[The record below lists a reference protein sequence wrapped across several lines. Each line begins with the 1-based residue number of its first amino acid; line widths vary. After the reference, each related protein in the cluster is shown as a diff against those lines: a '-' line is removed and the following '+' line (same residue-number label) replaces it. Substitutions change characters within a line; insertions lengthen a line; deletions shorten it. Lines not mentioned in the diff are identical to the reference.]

1 MSLLQS
7 FAQAESNC
15 KIVKAELSSM
25 MHKLRTNQ
33 MDTVAN
39 SKERYGLYHQTLV
52 RARKKYNAM
61 IEIMTTL
68 GKKSTTCDEL
78 SLLLAQS
85 RQVFSELEEVVDSH
99 NKRQEK
105 KVDVKRFKSYIASI
119 LEGDDPMAWMKNVTS
134 TELCNEGGDVN
145 RLYQLFIEGK
155 GQLALMFDSDV
166 FKEASMREDLFSAK
180 QRKDLAAKGDEAA
193 AAEAKEEED
202 AIAAEVKR
210 IADEAIREKL
220 RKEGELREKWSMVGH
235 NATIHGLTSEK
246 GKYLNN
252 QLAKILYFL
261 VDKDRFEVS
270 LHKSEKKA
278 LLKRDNL
285 AIYYGHMPSP
295 TPKHRSAVEVTKQS
309 HPLMSAP
316 KVHPASLIEK
326 DDTSS
331 TACSVTTGPNLK
343 EPTVKE
349 SVVERKVATAMP
361 HPDQKLTPS
370 APTGDI
376 LYDAMKTKTTIYVRA
391 AHSKKLTGKRGRK
404 KGELIKKSGVA
415 DIHIETY
422 AIGTQ
427 VPVHLF
433 GSHEATLKAIALIQ
447 DEVGVENV
455 SKNMDTKTSTVPVT
469 PPRIVA
475 PSLPVVAAMP
485 APTSVPEPT
494 LSVAL
499 PTSIAHVPAMSVTE
513 PPGLVRKKSTPVSNS
528 YQTSTTSLSSS
539 SLFANSFANC
549 GAHHV
554 PMYRSESEPASHFS
568 FDDALLPCG
577 LMDTSI
583 SSPTKSL
590 PREVP
595 SEIGIRSQFTR
606 ETMTITEDGDRSST
620 SNTTSNSTLN
630 ENDPLLMFLR
640 TQHLCIKGSI
650 EEFYTWLV
658 NEDIDCMS
666 ALKEAVSD
674 DEYLDDSMKK
684 GCGSSGIKGFK
695 RKAFQRAVMEYK
707 EVNKTQAAGPMRG
720 MNDNLLLPANLFS
733 GFDRT

>member
-1 MSLLQS
+1 MLQC
-7 FAQAESNC
+7 FDQAESNC
-15 KIVKAELSSM
+15 KIVKAELSNM
-25 MHKLRTNQ
+25 MQKLRTNQ
-33 MDTVAN
+33 IENVAN

-61 IEIMTTL
+61 IEIMTRL
-68 GKKSTTCDEL
+68 GKNSTACDEL

-85 RQVFSELEEVVDSH
+85 RQVFSELEEVVDAN

-119 LEGDDPMAWMKNVTS
+119 LEGDDPIAWMKNVTS

-155 GQLALMFDSDV
+155 GQLALMFDSEV
-166 FKEASMREDLFSAK
+166 FKEASMRQDLFSTK

-193 AAEAKEEED
+193 TAEAKEEED

-220 RKEGELREKWSMVGH
+220 RREGELRDKWSMVGH

-270 LHKSEKKA
+270 LYKSEKKA

-295 TPKHRSAVEVTKQS
+295 TPKHRSAVEVTKQT

-316 KVHPASLIEK
+316 KVNPVTLIEK
-326 DDTSS
+326 DATGS
-331 TACSVTTGPNLK
+331 TACSLSTGPNSK
-343 EPTVKE
+343 VSTVKV
-349 SVVERKVATAMP
+349 SAVDRKVETTMP

-376 LYDAMKTKTTIYVRA
+376 FYDAMKTKTTIYVRSA
-391 AHSKKLTGKRGRK
+391 QSKKLTGKRGRK
-404 KGELIKKSGVA
+404 KGELVKKSGVT

-433 GSHEATLKAIALIQ
+433 GSHEATLKAIDLIQ

-455 SKNMDTKTSTVPVT
+455 SKNMDTKTSAVPVT
-469 PPRIVA
+469 PPRTLVSSFPIVA
-475 PSLPVVAAMP
+475 TMP
-485 APTSVPEPT
+485 APTTEPDPTPSVP
-494 LSVAL
+494 L
-499 PTSIAHVPAMSVTE
+499 PSSLAHVPAMSTLE
-513 PPGLVRKKSTPVSNS
+513 PPGLVKKKSTPISNS

-554 PMYRSESEPASHFS
+554 PTYRSDSEPASHFS

-577 LMDTSI
+577 LMDTSM

-640 TQHLCIKGSI
+640 SQHLCIKGNI

-674 DEYLDDSMKK
+674 DEYLDDSMKV

-695 RKAFQRAVMEYK
+695 RKAFQRAVMEFK
-707 EVNKTQAAGPMRG
+707 EVNNTQAAGPMRG
-720 MNDNLLLPANLFS
+720 MNGNLLHPANLFS
-733 GFDRT
+733 DFDTGH